1 MYTTHQKLAL
11 FNHIVHLGVTNA
23 SCSKRNYEPAGILS
37 PHVYIV
43 LYPIENPTN
52 IYEMAYLAYLSMHMY
67 YIIDFVVFWA
77 YIGVIMLVIAKRL
90 QVF

>member
-1 MYTTHQKLAL
+1 MYEK
-11 FNHIVHLGVTNA
+11 
-23 SCSKRNYEPAGILS
+23 
-37 PHVYIV
+37 
-43 LYPIENPTN
+43 
-52 IYEMAYLAYLSMHMY
+52 AYLAYLIMHMY